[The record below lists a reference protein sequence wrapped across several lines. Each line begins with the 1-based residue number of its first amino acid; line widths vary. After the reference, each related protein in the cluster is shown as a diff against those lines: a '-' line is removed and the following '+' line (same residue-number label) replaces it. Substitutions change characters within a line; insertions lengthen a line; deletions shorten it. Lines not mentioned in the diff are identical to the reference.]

1 MNQQYTRRHL
11 ILVGDDQLI
20 SVVVRGNMVT
30 ELLGDAE
37 GLPITIGNHWLLAAQ
52 SCKQAGH
59 KVIADQWMAR
69 SITVSE
75 TPCRRTGVTHF
86 QLKVTAKHALGTQ
99 LTVGVSDP
107 NFSAAKT
114 MFWNKWNME
123 VQATGRHTHLHL
135 SGPDMYERDA

>member
-1 MNQQYTRRHL
+1 MNQQHTRRHL
-11 ILVGDDQLI
+11 ILMGADRLI
-20 SVVVRGNMVT
+20 SVEVRANTVT
-30 ELLGDAE
+30 NLIGDVSDLPIKLGD
-37 GLPITIGNHWLLAAQ
+37 HWLLAAQ

-75 TPCRRTGVTHF
+75 ASCRRTGVTHF

-99 LTVGVSDP
+99 LTVAASDP

-123 VQATGRHTHLHL
+123 VQATGKHTHLHL
-135 SGPDMYERDA
+135 SGPEMYERNA